1 MLGVFG
7 SIFTFAL
14 GVLVPNTRSKCRFH
28 RRLALRKVFRRG
40 RVVFMTTLLLYSA
53 PVLRVHA
60 GHHDGPATWALR
72 RGSSRGERRQMARRR
87 RLLRRVP
94 RPEAEKETVT
104 RVFRNLFLIDI
115 WMHPHLFI
123 A

>member
-1 MLGVFG
+1 MLDQNADFY
-7 SIFTFAL
+7 
-14 GVLVPNTRSKCRFH
+14 

-60 GHHDGPATWALR
+60 GHHACPVAWLLR
-72 RGSSRGERRQMARRR
+72 RGSSRGERRQKARRR

-94 RPEAEKETVT
+94 QPEAEKVTVT
-104 RVFRNLFLIDI
+104 RVFRNLFLIDM
-115 WMHPHLFI
+115 WMQPHLFI
-123 A
+123 T